1 MSTSPLEQWPVPP
14 AARRITTIDA
24 HTGGEPLRII
34 TSGLAAIP
42 GRTMI
47 ERRAFAEANLDALR
61 RTLMLE
67 PRGHREMYGCIVT
80 PPVSEGAD
88 FGVLFLHNDGFSTM
102 CGHGIIAVAT
112 VAAEA
117 GVVPVTDGRAS
128 MRIDTPAGP
137 VSATAR
143 MSGGRATGVAFRNV
157 PSYVVALDQK
167 IDVPGVGAVRYD
179 LAFGGAYYAFVEA
192 ASIGLSCRADEHQRL
207 IDAGMAI
214 KRAVMAAR
222 PISHPI
228 DRALAFLYGTI
239 LIAPGRAPGV
249 HSRNVCV
256 FADGQVDRSPTGTG
270 VSARLAIH
278 HRLGEIEIG
287 ESIVIESI
295 VGSTFTGRVVE
306 TTSLGPYP
314 AIVPEVEGEAYVTG
328 RHEFIVDPAD
338 AIGAG
343 FFLG

>member
-1 MSTSPLEQWPVPP
+1 MPP
-14 AARRITTIDA
+14 AAHRVTTIDA

-34 TSGLAAIP
+34 VSGLPDIP
-42 GRTMI
+42 GSSMI
-47 ERRAFAEANLDALR
+47 ARRGFAEANLDLFRRAL
-61 RTLMLE
+61 MFE

-80 PPVSEGAD
+80 PPVSDGAD

-117 GVVPVTDGRAS
+117 GMVPDDNGTVS

-137 VSATAR
+137 VSARAR
-143 MSGGRATGVAFRNV
+143 MSGGRATAVAFTNV
-157 PSYVVALDQK
+157 PSYVVGLDQK
-167 IDVPGVGAVRYD
+167 VDVPGIGAIRYD

-192 ASIGLSCRADEHQRL
+192 ASFGLACRAGEHQRL
-207 IDAGMAI
+207 IDAGMAV
-214 KRAVMAAR
+214 KRAVVAAR
-222 PISHPI
+222 SISHPV
-228 DRALAFLYGTI
+228 DAALGFLYGTI
-239 LIAPGRAPGV
+239 LIAPSETPGV

-278 HRLGEIEIG
+278 HRMGEIATG
-287 ESIVIESI
+287 EPIVIESI

-314 AIVPEVEGEAYVTG
+314 AVVPEVEGHAFVTG
-328 RHEFIVDPAD
+328 RHEFLIDPD
-338 AIGAG
+338 DTIGAG